1 VKCRYLDP
9 SRNHPIKKTPL
20 HISLTHLIQFNYS
33 IAYVSDMTE

>member
-9 SRNHPIKKTPL
+9 SRNHPIKKIPPYL
-20 HISLTHLIQFNYS
+20 AHVISFNDS